1 MRRWIAVLWQA
12 SFLVIAGVLYFL
24 FVMPRWNE
32 LTGEWSHGLGT
43 AMRIVTGVLI
53 GLAALPVAFTLVK
66 TRKPEYGTPAL
77 ALSLRVWSIVLHV
90 LAGVLIVGAA
100 IAEIW
105 LSLDDVGQWLFGI
118 YGAAAAIALLGALAF
133 YLAYLAELP
142 PPPPKPLKSK
152 ERTRGRGRRKV
163 ADEAVVTSDADD
175 IEDSPGDAVVDTAD
189 EESDS
194 AAETVEAPRPA
205 AETVEAPRPAAETVE
220 APRPRPSTPTT
231 EITEAGEAT
240 ETEAEDAAEDDAT
253 DEESGKLRNRRPG
266 GQDDVTA
273 AQAFAWRGCRRGLT
287 WSASLRRQS
296 TRSPP
301 LLCQL
306 GRAQKH
312 R

>member
-32 LTGEWSHGLGT
+32 LTGDWSHGLGT

-105 LSLDDVGQWLFGI
+105 LSLDNVGQWLFGI

-142 PPPPKPLKSK
+142 PPPPKPLKPK
-152 ERTRGRGRRKV
+152 ERKRGRGRRKV
-163 ADEAVVTSDADD
+163 ADADSSDDDADETVATSD
-175 IEDSPGDAVVDTAD
+175 EDSPEDSIADSED

-194 AAETVEAPRPA
+194 AAETVEAPVPA
-205 AETVEAPRPAAETVE
+205 GA
-220 APRPRPSTPTT
+220 T
-231 EITEAGEAT
+231 EITEASEASELT
-240 ETEAEDAAEDDAT
+240 DTAAEPEPASEDQDDAPG
-253 DEESGKLRNRRPG
+253 EESGKLRNRRPSG
-266 GQDDVTA
+266 KTSS
-273 AQAFAWRGCRRGLT
+273 R
-287 WSASLRRQS
+287 LRR
-296 TRSPP
+296 RSR
-301 LLCQL
+301 
-306 GRAQKH
+306 GGVAVED
-312 R
+312 